1 MGCGISVGN
10 DPIAELKVRVE
21 KLEECIEPLKID
33 ITAIKVSIE
42 GLKENYNLSKLMI
55 QWIIAPLV
63 LILGALVGIKVVF
76 PSI

>member
-1 MGCGISVGN
+1 MS
-10 DPIAELKVRVE
+10 DPEIQGLKVRVS
-21 KLEECIEPLKID
+21 KLEECYNAMSND
-33 ITAIKVSIE
+33 VTAIKIGIE

-63 LILGALVGIKVVF
+63 LILGALVGIKIAF